1 MEKAKCLTNIGE
13 LVSYDSQQQSMVVLH
28 DVEMVF
34 SRKGIETLGKDLL
47 SSELEVIDAG
57 GGLVTPGFVDAHTH
71 PVFNETRELEFE
83 MRVMGKSYQEIAAA
97 GGGIR
102 ASVRSLQSV
111 KYPDL
116 KSKVKQ
122 RLVDF
127 LSYGTT
133 TIEAKSGYGL
143 TTAGELLSLQLL
155 KELADDHPLDI
166 SRTFLGAHDYPDEYR
181 HNHEA
186 YLDLLVREMLPKV
199 VDEGLAE
206 FCDVFCE
213 AGVFSVEESRRV
225 LETAKSL
232 GLGLRIHADE
242 FKPIGGVQL
251 AMELGAIS
259 ADHLTVITDEGVDAL
274 VAGQIVPILL
284 PATTFFL
291 GSEQYAPA
299 RKMWDK
305 GLPVAIATDFNPGS
319 CMTQSMPLVITL
331 ACLKLHLAPLEAL
344 QAATI
349 NAARSLKVEQRLG
362 SLESGKQ
369 ADFVIWKFD
378 RYQGIPYYLGYSAV
392 KSVWKKGRNVYPET
406 D

>member
-13 LVSYDSQQQSMVVLH
+13 LATYDSQRQSMVVLH

-34 SRKGIETLGKDLL
+34 SRNGIEAIGRDLF
-47 SSELEVIDAG
+47 STELEVIDAG

-116 KSKVKQ
+116 KIKVKQ
-122 RLVDF
+122 RLDDF
-127 LSYGTT
+127 LSFGTT

-143 TTAGELLSLQLL
+143 STESELMSLQLL
-155 KELADDHPLDI
+155 KDLAGEHPLDI

-186 YLDLLVREMLPKV
+186 YIDLLVREMLPKV
-199 VDEGLAE
+199 AHAGLAE

-213 AGVFSVEESRRV
+213 AGVFSVDESRRI

-242 FKPIGGVQL
+242 FKPVGGVQL
-251 AMELGAIS
+251 AMELGAIA
-259 ADHLTVITDEGVDAL
+259 ADHLTVITDEGIEAL
-274 VAGQIVPILL
+274 IAGKVIPILL

-291 GSEQYAPA
+291 GSEQYAPG

-319 CMTQSMPLVITL
+319 SMTQSMPLVITL
-331 ACLKLHLAPLEAL
+331 ACLKLKLSPLEAL

-349 NAARSLKVEQRLG
+349 NAARSLKAEQRLG

-369 ADFVIWKFD
+369 ADFVIWKFN
-378 RYQGIPYYLGYSAV
+378 RYQGIPYYLGYSSV
-392 KSVWKKGRNVYPET
+392 RSVWKKGENVYKSA